1 MIVIRGA
8 EVYNPSRGNVAQL
21 RDLWIDGERIIDP
34 PPAPTDVQE
43 IDGRGK
49 VIAPAGVEIHTH
61 VAGYPLNAARRF
73 MLIEGSEPHTLI
85 PSPDEAASLYLQMGY
100 TTIFD
105 AASSP
110 LFARA
115 TIKDLD
121 HLSGVDRGTYT
132 LMGDHS
138 LLMENLVKNDL
149 SAVRDILAWL
159 IHVSGG
165 YAVKLVNP
173 GGGLAWKA
181 GMQAPDL
188 DSPLGL
194 GSLTQREII
203 RTVVKIVNDLGMPHP
218 VHLHACKLGEP
229 GNFSSFCETIKALEG
244 QRAHLCHIQFFCYGQ
259 DDSGGFTSQAEQV
272 AQTLDAFPQITCD
285 VGQIMFG
292 SAMAVSADTSA
303 LSLLHQHSKQ
313 PWISRQV
320 ECEGGN
326 NILPLQYKAKDLTSS
341 VQWATG
347 LELLLRFP
355 DPTRMFL
362 TTDHPNGAP
371 FTAYPQIIAWLMNSS
386 ARQEIL
392 KQMHPKIRERLGLAD
407 IEREYS
413 LGEIFAMT
421 SYGPAKALGLQ
432 DRGHL
437 DPGALADIRCY
448 TKRDDIKAMF
458 EKPAWVMRRGE
469 IVIENGKQIKQQSGN
484 TLITRPA
491 WDETRL
497 PYIKAELAD
506 HLSFPVD
513 QYALGDSSIPDVLE
527 VPCTST
533 TS

>member
-8 EVYNPSRGNVAQL
+8 EVYNPSQGNNSQIC
-21 RDLWIDGERIIDP
+21 DLWIDGERIIDP
-34 PPAPTDVQE
+34 PPEPTNVHE

-49 VIAPAGVEIHTH
+49 IIAPAGVEIHTH

-73 MLIEGSEPHTLI
+73 MLVEGSNPLNLI
-85 PSPDEAASLYLQMGY
+85 PSQEEAARRYLQMGY

-110 LFARA
+110 LFARSTA
-115 TIKDLD
+115 KDLD
-121 HLSGVDRGTYT
+121 HLKGVDRGTYT
-132 LMGDHS
+132 LMGDHR
-138 LLMENLVKNDL
+138 LLIDALAKGDL
-149 SAVRDILAWL
+149 SKARDIIAWL

-181 GMQAPDL
+181 GRPAPDL

-194 GSLTQREII
+194 GNLTQRYII
-203 RTVVKIVNDLGMPHP
+203 HTVVKITNELGMPHP

-244 QRAHLCHIQFFCYGQ
+244 QRTHLCHIQFFCYGK
-259 DDSGGFTSQAEQV
+259 DESGGFTSAAEQV
-272 AQTLDAFPQITCD
+272 AQTLELFPQVTCD
-285 VGQIMFG
+285 VGQIIFG
-292 SAMAVSADTSA
+292 SAIAVSADTS
-303 LSLLHQHSKQ
+303 SISKLHQLSRR

-326 NILPLQYKAKDLTSS
+326 NILPFQYKAKDLTSS

-355 DPTRMFL
+355 DPTRLFL
-362 TTDHPNGAP
+362 TTDHPNGGP
-371 FTAYPQIIAWLMNSS
+371 FIAYPQIIEWLMSNA

-392 KQMHPKIRERLGLAD
+392 KTMHPTVMKKTGLAE
-407 IEREYS
+407 IKREYT

-421 SYGPAKALGLQ
+421 SYGPAKTLGLQ

-437 DPGALADIRCY
+437 NPGALADIRCY
-448 TKRDDIKAMF
+448 EKQDDIKRMF
-458 EKPAWVMRRGE
+458 EKPVWVMRRGE
-469 IVIENGKQIKQQSGN
+469 IVVENGNRVVEQSGN
-484 TLITRPA
+484 SLITRPA
-491 WDETRL
+491 LDKARI
-497 PYIKAELAD
+497 PYIKAELAE
-506 HLSFPVD
+506 HLSIPVD
-513 QYALGDSSIPDVLE
+513 QYALGNWDNSSAKE

-533 TS
+533 MY